1 MASTPT
7 DRVAAGA
14 EGNTASERLSDPH
27 WETEMQV
34 TFDSAELASFF
45 DGFDPLE
52 VIAAGAPEPQNDG

>member
-1 MASTPT
+1 MSGEQGH
-7 DRVAAGA
+7 D
-14 EGNTASERLSDPH
+14 

-52 VIAAGAPEPQNDG
+52 VLSEMTPPLSDED

>member
-7 DRVAAGA
+7 DKSTRTGAAGTERDA
-14 EGNTASERLSDPH
+14 E

-52 VIAAGAPEPQNDG
+52 VLGDPGPSGADDE

>member
-1 MASTPT
+1 MASIPT
-7 DRVAAGA
+7 DSPAGVAMSG
-14 EGNTASERLSDPH
+14 EQGHD

-52 VIAAGAPEPQNDG
+52 VLSEMTPPLSDED